1 MKVIDISQFNGAV
14 DFGSVDADGII
25 IRAGFRGYGR
35 TAGLNKDKNFST
47 NLMGSLKNGFKT
59 GVYFVTQAI
68 TEAEAREEALFVLDM
83 VQDYS
88 LELPIYIDSEDGNGG
103 KGRADRGKLTRQQRT
118 LILKKFC
125 ETITSYGY
133 KAGVYASQS
142 WFNEYLTI
150 SELSMYSIWVAKYSD
165 TVPNIAY
172 DGWQYTSKG
181 KINGIK
187 GNVDISTFSDMEQD
201 VAEIPNEKLAQEV
214 IDGMWGNGED
224 RKKRLTEAGYDYNAV
239 QTIVNSM
246 VKPSVEYYTVKK
258 GDTLSGIAKKHN
270 TTVHNLVQ
278 LNGIS
283 NPNKIYIGQ
292 RLKVRG

>member
-1 MKVIDISQFNGAV
+1 
-14 DFGSVDADGII
+14 
-25 IRAGFRGYGR
+25 
-35 TAGLNKDKNFST
+35 
-47 NLMGSLKNGFKT
+47 
-59 GVYFVTQAI
+59 
-68 TEAEAREEALFVLDM
+68 
-83 VQDYS
+83 
-88 LELPIYIDSEDGNGG
+88 
-103 KGRADRGKLTRQQRT
+103 
-118 LILKKFC
+118 
-125 ETITSYGY
+125 
-133 KAGVYASQS
+133 
-142 WFNEYLTI
+142 
-150 SELSMYSIWVAKYSD
+150 MYSIWVAKYSD